1 MKLFIIY
8 LSIYMPE
15 LTFLI
20 NEDNDNNNSMIPLI
34 ITKKIPHSR
43 IILSA
48 LVHFSLRFSKAQ

>member
-1 MKLFIIY
+1 
-8 LSIYMPE
+8 MPE

-20 NEDNDNNNSMIPLI
+20 NEDNDDNNNSMIPMI

-48 LVHFSLRFSKAQ
+48 LVHFSLRFSKTQ

>member
-1 MKLFIIY
+1 
-8 LSIYMPE
+8 MPE

-20 NEDNDNNNSMIPLI
+20 NEDNDNNNSMIPMI